1 MSSDEGFIPYLV
13 LIRFDRGEDLRDR
26 LHESLSLLQEV
37 LAELG
42 PVEPVMSSYDGSAV
56 AYLLEARATIQPQQV
71 VTQLQ
76 SPKSHRTSPLKTH
89 DKLLVISVE
98 LGIATRMERIT
109 DWLREHDALA

>member
-26 LHESLSLLQEV
+26 LHESLSLLQTA

-56 AYLLEARATIQPQQV
+56 AYLLEAAASIQPQQV
-71 VTQLQ
+71 VTHLQ
-76 SPKSHRTSPLKTH
+76 SPRAHRTSPLKTH
-89 DKLLVISVE
+89 DKVLVISVE
-98 LGIATRMERIT
+98 LGVAVRMEHIG

>member
-13 LIRFDRGEDLRDR
+13 LIRFDRGDDLRDR
-26 LHESLSLLQEV
+26 LHESLSLLQKA

-56 AYLLEARATIQPQQV
+56 AYFLEARATIQPQQV

-98 LGIATRMERIT
+98 LGVATRMERIT

>member
-26 LHESLSLLQEV
+26 LHESLSLLQQA

-42 PVEPVMSSYDGSAV
+42 PVEPVMSSYDESAV
-56 AYLLEARATIQPQQV
+56 AYLLEAKATIQPQQV

-76 SPKSHRTSPLKTH
+76 SPKSHRPSPLKTH
-89 DKLLVISVE
+89 DRLLVISVE
-98 LGIATRMERIT
+98 LGVAMRMERIT